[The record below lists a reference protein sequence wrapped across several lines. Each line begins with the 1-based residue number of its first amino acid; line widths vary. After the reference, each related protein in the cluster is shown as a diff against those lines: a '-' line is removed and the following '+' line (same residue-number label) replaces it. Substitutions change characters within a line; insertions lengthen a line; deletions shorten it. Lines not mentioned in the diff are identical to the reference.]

1 MSSADTTPDYPIIDA
16 GVLHDWA
23 SVTEIAEYMPAEWR
37 EWILRPQ
44 DSFGPMVPRA
54 YVRYSDSVTADGP
67 SALATPLDLDRLR
80 REVLDTGTVD
90 RVVLAPDADS
100 RVGAVM
106 VHQLSRVVAMATND
120 WTIHEWLER
129 DPRLYGIAVV
139 PNQVPAD
146 AAAEIRRIGTHPQ
159 IVGVALGVN
168 TLYRKFGHAVY
179 NPIYEAAAELGL
191 PLVLEI
197 GSDAININDAALMPV
212 GGGVPSTYG
221 EFRAMSNHS
230 HMSHVSSMIY
240 QGTFVRF
247 PGLKVLLV
255 GGGVSWIPSFLWRL
269 DYWHK
274 MMHIE
279 MPWLTELPSDYF
291 LRHFRVAT
299 WGIESPP
306 EPERFVKLLSAMP
319 EPGASHLLLYM
330 SRYPRVDGESLEALR
345 GRLPESWHRR
355 VFREN
360 AEEFFR
366 WPSEA
371 ASVADSLGSAAQ
383 TERSSH
389 A

>member
-1 MSSADTTPDYPIIDA
+1 MSSAETPDYPIIDA
-16 GVLHDWA
+16 GVVHDWA
-23 SVTEIAEYMPAEWR
+23 SVSEIAAYMPPEWR
-37 EWILRPQ
+37 EWVLRPQ

-54 YVRYSDSVTADGP
+54 YLRYPDSVTADGP
-67 SALATPLDLDRLR
+67 SAPARQLDLDQLR
-80 REVLDTGTVD
+80 REVLDGGSVD

-106 VHQLSRVVAMATND
+106 IHQLSRVVAMATND

-129 DPRLYGIAVV
+129 DSRLYGIAVV

-146 AAAEIRRIGTHPQ
+146 AAAEIRRVGAHPQ

-179 NPIYEAAAELGL
+179 NPIYEAVAELGL
-191 PLVLEI
+191 PLILEI
-197 GSDAININDAALMPV
+197 GSDAVNINDAAVMPT

-221 EFRAMSNHS
+221 EFRALSNHS

-240 QGTFVRF
+240 QGVFVRF

-255 GGGVSWIPSFLWRL
+255 GGGASWIPSFLWRL

-274 MMHIE
+274 MMHNE
-279 MPWLTELPSDYF
+279 MPWLTELPSDSF
-291 LRHFRVAT
+291 LRHYRVAT
-299 WGIESPP
+299 WGLESPP
-306 EPERFVKLLSAMP
+306 QPERFAKLLSAMP
-319 EPGASHLLLYM
+319 EPGAPHLLLYM
-330 SRYPRVDGESLEALR
+330 SRYPRRDGESLEALR
-345 GRLPESWHRR
+345 DRLPESWHRR

-360 AEEFFR
+360 AKEFFR
-366 WPSEA
+366 WPAEA
-371 ASVADSLGSAAQ
+371 TPAADSLVSTAP
-383 TERSSH
+383 TEGSSH